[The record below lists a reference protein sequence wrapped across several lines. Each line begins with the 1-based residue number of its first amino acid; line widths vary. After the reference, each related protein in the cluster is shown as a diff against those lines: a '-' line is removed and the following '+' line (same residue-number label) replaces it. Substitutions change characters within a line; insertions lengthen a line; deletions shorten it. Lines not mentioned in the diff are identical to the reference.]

1 MSRIHEALKKAEL
14 VLPLLQRTRSAIE
27 SRIRLLLLNQF
38 KRLRFVC
45 PICGY
50 EGVFLDRNAETGKRR
65 HAECPQCHALERHRL
80 QWLVL
85 NELQKEMALSQ
96 LRVLHMAPEPFF
108 ETRLRTSCR
117 SYITADISGRGVDR
131 REDLTHLSFP
141 DGSFDLVYASHVL
154 EHILD
159 DQSAIREIRR
169 VLSVG
174 GVAVLPVPI
183 ISNSTVEYGE
193 PNPFEVY
200 HVRAPGLDYF
210 DRYKTIFGRVK
221 IFESISFDP
230 KFQVWIYEDRSNLP
244 TPRMPKRPK
253 VIGSVHADYV
263 PVCYD

>member
-1 MSRIHEALKKAEL
+1 
-14 VLPLLQRTRSAIE
+14 V
-27 SRIRLLLLNQF
+27 
-38 KRLRFVC
+38 V
-45 PICGY
+45 G
-50 EGVFLDRNAETGKRR
+50 
-65 HAECPQCHALERHRL
+65 
-80 QWLVL
+80 
-85 NELQKEMALSQ
+85 
-96 LRVLHMAPEPFF
+96 
-108 ETRLRTSCR
+108 
-117 SYITADISGRGVDR
+117 GVDR

-174 GVAVLPVPI
+174 GVAILPVPI

-210 DRYKTIFGRVK
+210 DRYKKIFGRVQ
-221 IFESISFDP
+221 IFESMSFDP

-253 VIGSVHADYV
+253 MIGSVHADYV